1 MMNIIRAS
9 MRSTQ
14 SGCGTLIVG
23 LIILGAI
30 GSLFDGG
37 SGTSTPRPSAT
48 ASAPN
53 NPETSPSA
61 DPSPSVVPSLPIA
74 LAVDPPAAVAPGAE
88 IVLTVRASA
97 GSECEI
103 GVPELAREGEA
114 PAALFVPN
122 GGVATFAWR
131 AGTTKGA
138 WFVTV
143 VCTAEF
149 EREALE
155 VVVTIK

>member
-1 MMNIIRAS
+1 MNVLRAAQ
-9 MRSTQ
+9 RSTK

-37 SGTSTPRPSAT
+37 TYTSTPRPSAT
-48 ASAPN
+48 ASASN
-53 NPETSPSA
+53 DPETSPSV

-74 LAVDPPAAVAPGAE
+74 LEVDPPVAVARGAE
-88 IVLTVRASA
+88 VLLTVRASA

-103 GVPELAREGEA
+103 GVPALAREGEA

-122 GGVATFAWR
+122 GGVATFTWR
-131 AGTTKGA
+131 AGSTKGV

-155 VVVTIK
+155 VAVTIK

>member
-1 MMNIIRAS
+1 MNIIRAS

-30 GSLFDGG
+30 GSLFGG
-37 SGTSTPRPSAT
+37 GTDSGTPRPSAVP
-48 ASAPN
+48 SATSD
-53 NPETSPSA
+53 PEPSPSQE
-61 DPSPSVVPSLPIA
+61 PSPSVVPSLPIA
-74 LAVDPPAAVAPGAE
+74 LEVDPPVAVARGAE
-88 IVLTVRASA
+88 VLLSVRASA

-103 GVPELAREGEA
+103 GVPELAREGEN
-114 PAALFVPN
+114 PAALFVPE
-122 GGVATFAWR
+122 GGAATFTWR
-131 AGTTKGA
+131 AGSTKGV

-155 VVVTIK
+155 VTVTIK

>member
-1 MMNIIRAS
+1 MNIMRAS

-30 GSLFDGG
+30 SSLFDGG
-37 SGTSTPRPSAT
+37 SDTSTPRPSAT
-48 ASAPN
+48 ASA
-53 NPETSPSA
+53 TSELE
-61 DPSPSVVPSLPIA
+61 PSPPVVPSLPIA
-74 LAVDPPAAVAPGAE
+74 LEVDPPVAVARGAE
-88 IVLTVRASA
+88 VVLSVRASA

-103 GVPELAREGEA
+103 GVPELAREGEN
-114 PAALFVPN
+114 PAVLFVP
-122 GGVATFAWR
+122 GGGAATFTWR
-131 AGTTKGA
+131 AGATKGT

-155 VVVTIK
+155 VPVTIK

>member
-1 MMNIIRAS
+1 MNILRATQ
-9 MRSTQ
+9 RSTK

-30 GSLFDGG
+30 GSLLDR
-37 SGTSTPRPSAT
+37 GTDSISPRPS
-48 ASAPN
+48 PK
-53 NPETSPSA
+53 PSA
-61 DPSPSVVPSLPIA
+61 TSDPEASPSPSEVPSLPIA
-74 LAVDPPAAVAPGAE
+74 LAVDQSAAVARGAD
-88 IVLTVRASA
+88 VTLTVRASA

-103 GVPELAREGEA
+103 GVPQLAREGESPA
-114 PAALFVPN
+114 PLVVPP
-122 GGVATFAWR
+122 GGVATFTWR
-131 AGTTKGA
+131 AGATKGV

-155 VVVTIK
+155 VAVTIE

>member
-1 MMNIIRAS
+1 MNILRAS

-37 SGTSTPRPSAT
+37 TDTSTPRPSAT
-48 ASAPN
+48 ASA
-53 NPETSPSA
+53 TSEA
-61 DPSPSVVPSLPIA
+61 EPSPPVVPSLPIA
-74 LAVDPPAAVAPGAE
+74 LEVDPPTAVARGSE
-88 IVLTVRASA
+88 VVLSVRASA

-103 GVPELAREGEA
+103 GVPELAREGEN
-114 PAALFVPN
+114 PVALFVP
-122 GGVATFAWR
+122 GGGAATFTWR
-131 AGTTKGA
+131 AGANKGT

-155 VVVTIK
+155 VPVTIR

>member
-1 MMNIIRAS
+1 
-9 MRSTQ
+9 
-14 SGCGTLIVG
+14 
-23 LIILGAI
+23 
-30 GSLFDGG
+30 
-37 SGTSTPRPSAT
+37 
-48 ASAPN
+48 
-53 NPETSPSA
+53 
-61 DPSPSVVPSLPIA
+61 VVPSLPIA
-74 LAVDPPAAVAPGAE
+74 LEVDPPAAVARGAE

-103 GVPELAREGEA
+103 GVPQLARAGEA

-122 GGVATFAWR
+122 GGLATFTWR
-131 AGTTKGA
+131 AGATKGV

-155 VVVTIK
+155 VTVTIK

>member
-1 MMNIIRAS
+1 MNIMRAS

-30 GSLFDGG
+30 SSLFDGG
-37 SGTSTPRPSAT
+37 SDTSTPRPSAT
-48 ASAPN
+48 ASATSE
-53 NPETSPSA
+53 PE
-61 DPSPSVVPSLPIA
+61 PSPSVVPSLPIA
-74 LAVDPPAAVAPGAE
+74 LEVDPPVAVARGAE
-88 IVLTVRASA
+88 VVLSVRASA

-103 GVPELAREGEA
+103 GVPELAREGEN
-114 PAALFVPN
+114 PAALFVP
-122 GGVATFAWR
+122 GGGAATFTWR
-131 AGTTKGA
+131 AGATKGT

-155 VVVTIK
+155 VPVTIK

>member
-1 MMNIIRAS
+1 MNVLRAAQ
-9 MRSTQ
+9 RSTK

-37 SGTSTPRPSAT
+37 TDTSTPRPSAT
-48 ASAPN
+48 ASASN
-53 NPETSPSA
+53 DPETSPSV

-74 LAVDPPAAVAPGAE
+74 LEVDPPVAVARGAE
-88 IVLTVRASA
+88 VLLTVRASA

-103 GVPELAREGEA
+103 GVPALAREGEA
-114 PAALFVPN
+114 PAALFVPS
-122 GGVATFAWR
+122 GGLATFTWR
-131 AGTTKGA
+131 AGSTKGV

-155 VVVTIK
+155 VAVTIK

>member
-1 MMNIIRAS
+1 MNIIRAS
-9 MRSTQ
+9 QRATKG
-14 SGCGTLIVG
+14 GCGTLFVG

-30 GSLFDGG
+30 GSLFDGE
-37 SGTSTPRPSAT
+37 SDTSTPRPSAVP
-48 ASAPN
+48 SATSGLEP
-53 NPETSPSA
+53 SPSPT
-61 DPSPSVVPSLPIA
+61 PSPSVVPSLPIT
-74 LAVDPPAAVAPGAE
+74 LEVDPPAAVARGAE
-88 IVLTVRASA
+88 IVLAVRASA

-103 GVPELAREGEA
+103 GVPAAAREGDA

-122 GGVATFAWR
+122 GGVATFTWR
-131 AGTTKGA
+131 AGSTKGV

-155 VVVTIK
+155 VAVTVK

>member
-1 MMNIIRAS
+1 MNIMRAS

-30 GSLFDGG
+30 GSIFDGG
-37 SGTSTPRPSAT
+37 ADTSTPRPSAT
-48 ASAPN
+48 ASA
-53 NPETSPSA
+53 TSELE
-61 DPSPSVVPSLPIA
+61 PSPSVVPSLPIA
-74 LAVDPPAAVAPGAE
+74 LEVDPPTAVARGAE
-88 IVLTVRASA
+88 VVLSVRASA

-103 GVPELAREGEA
+103 GVPELAREGEN
-114 PAALFVPN
+114 PAALFVP
-122 GGVATFAWR
+122 GGGAATFTWR
-131 AGTTKGA
+131 AGATKGT

-155 VVVTIK
+155 VTFTIK

>member
-1 MMNIIRAS
+1 MNIIRAS

-37 SGTSTPRPSAT
+37 TDTSTPRPSAT
-48 ASAPN
+48 ASASN
-53 NPETSPSA
+53 DPETSPPA

-74 LAVDPPAAVAPGAE
+74 LEVDPPAAVARGAE
-88 IVLTVRASA
+88 VLLTVRASA

-103 GVPELAREGEA
+103 GVPELARAGET
-114 PAALFVPN
+114 PAAQFVP
-122 GGVATFAWR
+122 GSGAATFAWR
-131 AGTTKGA
+131 AGSTKGL

-143 VCTAEF
+143 VCTAAF

-155 VVVTIK
+155 VTVTIK

>member
-1 MMNIIRAS
+1 MNVLRAAQ
-9 MRSTQ
+9 RSTK

-37 SGTSTPRPSAT
+37 TDTSTPRPSAT
-48 ASAPN
+48 ASASN
-53 NPETSPSA
+53 DPETSPSV

-74 LAVDPPAAVAPGAE
+74 LEVDPPVAVARGAE
-88 IVLTVRASA
+88 GLLTVRASA

-103 GVPELAREGEA
+103 GVPALAREGEA
-114 PAALFVPN
+114 PAALFVPS
-122 GGVATFAWR
+122 GGLATFTWR
-131 AGTTKGA
+131 AGSTKGV

-155 VVVTIK
+155 VAVTIK

>member
-1 MMNIIRAS
+1 MNIMRAS

-30 GSLFDGG
+30 GSIFDGG
-37 SGTSTPRPSAT
+37 ADTSTPRPSAT
-48 ASAPN
+48 ASA
-53 NPETSPSA
+53 TSELE
-61 DPSPSVVPSLPIA
+61 PSPSVVPSLPIA
-74 LAVDPPAAVAPGAE
+74 LEVDPPTAVARGAE
-88 IVLTVRASA
+88 VVLSVRASA

-103 GVPELAREGEA
+103 GVPELAREGEN
-114 PAALFVPN
+114 PAALFVP
-122 GGVATFAWR
+122 GGGAATFTWR
-131 AGTTKGA
+131 AGATKGT

-155 VVVTIK
+155 VAVTIK

>member
-1 MMNIIRAS
+1 MNIIRAS
-9 MRSTQ
+9 QRTTKG
-14 SGCGTLIVG
+14 GCGTLIVG

-30 GSLFDGG
+30 GSLFDDE
-37 SGTSTPRPSAT
+37 SDTSTPRPSP
-48 ASAPN
+48 APSTTSGFE
-53 NPETSPSA
+53 PSPSQES
-61 DPSPSVVPSLPIA
+61 SPSVVPSLPIS
-74 LAVDPPAAVAPGAE
+74 LAVDPPAAVARGAE
-88 IVLTVRASA
+88 VVLTVRASA

-114 PAALFVPN
+114 PAALFVPE

-131 AGTTKGA
+131 AGAAKGV

-155 VVVTIK
+155 VTVTIK

>member
-1 MMNIIRAS
+1 MNIIRAS

-30 GSLFDGG
+30 GSLVDGG
-37 SGTSTPRPSAT
+37 TDTSTPRPSAT
-48 ASAPN
+48 ASASN
-53 NPETSPSA
+53 DPETSPSA

-74 LAVDPPAAVAPGAE
+74 LEVDPPASVARGAE
-88 IVLTVRASA
+88 IVLTMRASA

-103 GVPELAREGEA
+103 GVPALAREGEA
-114 PAALFVPN
+114 PAALFVPT
-122 GGVATFAWR
+122 GDLATFTWR
-131 AGTTKGA
+131 AGSTKGV

-155 VVVTIK
+155 VAVTIK

>member
-1 MMNIIRAS
+1 MNIMRAS

-37 SGTSTPRPSAT
+37 ADTSTPRPSAT
-48 ASAPN
+48 ASATSE
-53 NPETSPSA
+53 PE
-61 DPSPSVVPSLPIA
+61 PSPSVMPSLPIA
-74 LAVDPPAAVAPGAE
+74 LEVDPLAAVARGAE
-88 IVLTVRASA
+88 VLLSVRASA

-103 GVPELAREGEA
+103 GVPELAREGEN
-114 PAALFVPN
+114 PAALFVP
-122 GGVATFAWR
+122 GGGAATFTWR
-131 AGTTKGA
+131 AGATKGT

-155 VVVTIK
+155 VAVTIK

>member
-1 MMNIIRAS
+1 MNILRATQ
-9 MRSTQ
+9 RSTQ

-37 SGTSTPRPSAT
+37 TDSSTPRPSPA
-48 ASAPN
+48 
-53 NPETSPSA
+53 PSA
-61 DPSPSVVPSLPIA
+61 ASSVEPSPSVVPSLPIG
-74 LAVDPPAAVAPGAE
+74 LEVEPLAAVARGAD
-88 IVLTVRASA
+88 VTLTMRASA

-103 GVPELAREGEA
+103 GVPEAAREGDA
-114 PAALFVPN
+114 PAALFVPT
-122 GGVATFAWR
+122 GGVATFTWR
-131 AGTTKGA
+131 AGATKGV

-155 VVVTIK
+155 VAVTVK

>member
-1 MMNIIRAS
+1 MNIMRAS

-37 SGTSTPRPSAT
+37 SDTSTPRPSAT
-48 ASAPN
+48 ASATSE
-53 NPETSPSA
+53 PE
-61 DPSPSVVPSLPIA
+61 PSPSVVPSLPIA
-74 LAVDPPAAVAPGAE
+74 LEVDPPGAVARGAE
-88 IVLTVRASA
+88 VLLSVRASA

-103 GVPELAREGEA
+103 GVPELAREGEN
-114 PAALFVPN
+114 PAALFVP
-122 GGVATFAWR
+122 GGGAATFTWR
-131 AGTTKGA
+131 AGATKGT

-155 VVVTIK
+155 VPVTIK

>member
-1 MMNIIRAS
+1 MNILRATQ
-9 MRSTQ
+9 RSTQ

-37 SGTSTPRPSAT
+37 TDSSTPRPSPA
-48 ASAPN
+48 
-53 NPETSPSA
+53 PSA
-61 DPSPSVVPSLPIA
+61 ASSVEPSPSVVPSLPIG
-74 LAVDPPAAVAPGAE
+74 LEVEPLAAVALGAD
-88 IVLTVRASA
+88 VTLTMRASA

-103 GVPELAREGEA
+103 GVPEAAREGDA
-114 PAALFVPN
+114 PAALFVPTS
-122 GGVATFAWR
+122 GVATFTWR
-131 AGTTKGA
+131 AGATKGV

-155 VVVTIK
+155 VAVTVK

>member
-1 MMNIIRAS
+1 MNIMRAS

-37 SGTSTPRPSAT
+37 SDTSTPRPSAT
-48 ASAPN
+48 ASA
-53 NPETSPSA
+53 TSELE
-61 DPSPSVVPSLPIA
+61 PSPPVVPSLPIA
-74 LAVDPPAAVAPGAE
+74 LEVDPPVAVARGAE
-88 IVLTVRASA
+88 VVLSVRASA

-103 GVPELAREGEA
+103 GVPELAREGEN
-114 PAALFVPN
+114 PAVLFVP
-122 GGVATFAWR
+122 GGGAATFTWR
-131 AGTTKGA
+131 AGATKGT

-155 VVVTIK
+155 VPVTIK

>member
-1 MMNIIRAS
+1 MNIMRAS
-9 MRSTQ
+9 QRTTKG
-14 SGCGTLIVG
+14 GCGTLIVG

-30 GSLFDGG
+30 GSLFDGE
-37 SGTSTPRPSAT
+37 SDTSTPRPSPVPSAT
-48 ASAPN
+48 SGLEP
-53 NPETSPSA
+53 SPSPT
-61 DPSPSVVPSLPIA
+61 PSPSVVPSLPIA
-74 LAVDPPAAVAPGAE
+74 LAVDPPAAVARGAE

-103 GVPELAREGEA
+103 GVPELARDGEA
-114 PAALFVPN
+114 PAALFVPD
-122 GGVATFAWR
+122 GGVATFTWR
-131 AGTTKGA
+131 AGSTKGA

-155 VVVTIK
+155 VTVTIK

>member
-1 MMNIIRAS
+1 MNIIRAS
-9 MRSTQ
+9 QRTTKG
-14 SGCGTLIVG
+14 GCGTLIVG

-37 SGTSTPRPSAT
+37 SDTSTPRPSPAPSAT
-48 ASAPN
+48 SDPD
-53 NPETSPSA
+53 PSPSLT
-61 DPSPSVVPSLPIA
+61 PSPSVVPSLPIA
-74 LAVDPPAAVAPGAE
+74 LAVDPPAAVARGAE
-88 IVLTVRASA
+88 VVLTMRAST

-103 GVPELAREGEA
+103 GVPALAREGEA
-114 PAALFVPN
+114 PAALFVPD
-122 GGVATFAWR
+122 GGVATFTWR
-131 AGTTKGA
+131 AGATKGV

-155 VVVTIK
+155 VAVTIK

>member
-1 MMNIIRAS
+1 MNVLRAAQ
-9 MRSTQ
+9 RSTK

-37 SGTSTPRPSAT
+37 TDTSTPRPSAT
-48 ASAPN
+48 ASASN
-53 NPETSPSA
+53 DPETSPSV

-74 LAVDPPAAVAPGAE
+74 LEVDPPVAVARGAE
-88 IVLTVRASA
+88 VLLTVRASA

-103 GVPELAREGEA
+103 GVPALAREGEA

-122 GGVATFAWR
+122 GGVATFTWR
-131 AGTTKGA
+131 AGSTKGV

-155 VVVTIK
+155 VAVTIK

>member
-1 MMNIIRAS
+1 MNIIRAS
-9 MRSTQ
+9 TRSTK

-30 GSLFDGG
+30 GSLFGG
-37 SGTSTPRPSAT
+37 GTGTSTPRPSAT
-48 ASAPN
+48 ASASN
-53 NPETSPSA
+53 DPE
-61 DPSPSVVPSLPIA
+61 PSPSPTPSPSIVPSLPIA
-74 LAVDPPAAVAPGAE
+74 LEVDPPASVARGAE
-88 IVLTVRASA
+88 IVLTMRASA

-114 PAALFVPN
+114 PAALFVPS
-122 GGVATFAWR
+122 GGLATFTWR
-131 AGTTKGA
+131 AGSTKGV

-155 VVVTIK
+155 VAVTIK

>member
-1 MMNIIRAS
+1 MNIIRAS

-37 SGTSTPRPSAT
+37 SDTSTPRPSAT
-48 ASAPN
+48 ASATSE
-53 NPETSPSA
+53 PE
-61 DPSPSVVPSLPIA
+61 PSPSVAPSLPIA
-74 LAVDPPAAVAPGAE
+74 LEVDPPATVVRGAE
-88 IVLTVRASA
+88 VLLTVRASA

-103 GVPELAREGEA
+103 GVPELAREGET
-114 PAALFVPN
+114 PAALFVPS
-122 GGVATFAWR
+122 GGVATFTWT
-131 AGTTKGA
+131 AGATKGV
-138 WFVTV
+138 WYVTV

-155 VVVTIK
+155 VAVTIK

>member
-1 MMNIIRAS
+1 MNILRATQ
-9 MRSTQ
+9 RSTQ

-37 SGTSTPRPSAT
+37 TDSSTPRPSPA
-48 ASAPN
+48 
-53 NPETSPSA
+53 PSA
-61 DPSPSVVPSLPIA
+61 ASSVEPSPSVVPSLPIG
-74 LAVDPPAAVAPGAE
+74 LEVEPLAAVARGAA
-88 IVLTVRASA
+88 VTLTMRASA

-103 GVPELAREGEA
+103 GVPEAAREGDA
-114 PAALFVPN
+114 PAALFVPTS
-122 GGVATFAWR
+122 GVATFTWR
-131 AGTTKGA
+131 VGATKGV
-138 WFVTV
+138 WLVTV

-155 VVVTIK
+155 VAVTVK